1 MDAALIWEWII
12 KSIIL
17 LLGLTVGFAYVT
29 YYERKVLA
37 HMQSRVGPNRAGP
50 AGLLVPIAD
59 ALKLIFKE
67 GFTPEK
73 ADKVI
78 YVLAP
83 VICVIPALIITA
95 VVPWG
100 PTVNIGGRQVYL
112 GISDINLI
120 KPGIGEATRVLLRRV
135 PERLIVRD
143 TNAPDVA
150 HLLLL
155 AQEKAIPVIVEPA
168 LPYQAVALIRSAVD
182 G

>member
-1 MDAALIWEWII
+1 YMAQAQQQ
-12 KSIIL
+12 
-17 LLGLTVGFAYVT
+17 Y
-29 YYERKVLA
+29 
-37 HMQSRVGPNRAGP
+37 
-50 AGLLVPIAD
+50 
-59 ALKLIFKE
+59 
-67 GFTPEK
+67 
-73 ADKVI
+73 
-78 YVLAP
+78 
-83 VICVIPALIITA
+83 
-95 VVPWG
+95 
-100 PTVNIGGRQVYL
+100 

-155 AQEKAIPVIVEPA
+155 AQEKAIPVTVEPA